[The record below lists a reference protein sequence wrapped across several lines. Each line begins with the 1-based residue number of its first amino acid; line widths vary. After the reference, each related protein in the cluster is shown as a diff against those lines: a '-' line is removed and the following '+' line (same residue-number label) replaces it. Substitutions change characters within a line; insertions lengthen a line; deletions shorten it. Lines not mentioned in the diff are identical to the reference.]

1 MAKHES
7 REAGGTG
14 AANAMKRKTT
24 PQGWVQQVC
33 QCIVISVLA
42 MTSYLVI
49 SHFFLQSVTVMGRS
63 MVPTLYD
70 SQHYLLNR
78 WVYLL
83 RSPHCGEVVVL
94 RDLID
99 NSFAVKRIVAGP
111 SDAVEIHDGNVLVNG
126 HALNEP
132 YLAPGTKTYPCASR
146 KEQSFHCGAD
156 EYFLLGDNRMN
167 SADSRVY
174 GPVARGR
181 IVGLIIR

>member
-1 MAKHES
+1 
-7 REAGGTG
+7 
-14 AANAMKRKTT
+14 
-24 PQGWVQQVC
+24 
-33 QCIVISVLA
+33 

-111 SDAVEIHDGNVLVNG
+111 RDAVEIHDGNVLVNG

-146 KEQSFHCGAD
+146 KEQSFHCGPD

-174 GPVARGR
+174 GPVTRGR